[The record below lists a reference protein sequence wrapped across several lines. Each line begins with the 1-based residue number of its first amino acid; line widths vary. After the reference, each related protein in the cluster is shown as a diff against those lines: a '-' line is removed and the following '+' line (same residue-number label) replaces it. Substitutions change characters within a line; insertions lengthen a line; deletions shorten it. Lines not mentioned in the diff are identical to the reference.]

1 MYLKS
6 IVVNGFKSF
15 AEKVNIDLSNKV
27 NVVVGPNG
35 SGKSNVVDAISWVLG
50 TQSPGTLRTNK
61 MEDVIFAGTEKLA
74 EKGFAEVYL
83 NFVVDPEKFNGSEE
97 ISIGRKLFRDG
108 ASEYFMNGLNCRLLD
123 IQEFLSDLGI
133 GKQQHTII
141 SQGQIAEILNSK
153 PEDHRV
159 TIEEAAGILP
169 FKLKKDKA
177 LRRIES
183 GDKEIKRAK
192 DVLREINKQLKPLK
206 IQAEQAQAHET
217 LSKSLLENK
226 TNINILKYKI
236 FNEKEVGIS
245 NELQT
250 TIEHL
255 EEVNKSTDEAKSLKT
270 NLTSELGQG
279 VSVSSLFK
287 DYSNKLSTKSE
298 QVKSVAQIATER
310 LDNLERESIREEK
323 RLIELQNKVL
333 TNTLTINDLSN
344 KLISKKDN
352 LTNLNQNLEYLNA
365 QLNENNKNQS
375 ASLEVNEAILE
386 KDLDY
391 LKGIISKL
399 EVNITDS
406 EHEYQKWD
414 KDKIV
419 SSELLD
425 SHSSLISK
433 KIILKSSFSKVR
445 KNINSIFDREL
456 EVTRNNLDKIKL
468 EYKNNV
474 DILNS
479 KVEQQESISNNS
491 SYKDELKIQEVS
503 LRQKLKQLEDEITS
517 ISNQLVS
524 AAEQIKF
531 LTNENSDLQLTI
543 DEIHYA
549 PDHNYKTD
557 LENII
562 DKSTTLISILN
573 KSSESML
580 LQANVYEQKH
590 GNKNIKITELDN
602 QIENLNKN
610 YLSLNEQKGNLSIKK
625 AEYSSEKAHYYSTL
639 INMYGVETEVI
650 DSFITSQHSQNEI
663 ENEIRTIEQKLENI
677 GVVNYLAKTD
687 YEQLDTRQQEISNS
701 IEDLTSSKK
710 ELLVHIKEIEDEI
723 EFRID
728 SSFNSISLH
737 FTEIFEQL
745 FPGGKGSLELT
756 NKENLLETGIEINVQ
771 PKGKKVKKLSLLSGG
786 ERSLAAIAF
795 LFAIFKS
802 FPSPFYILDEVEAA
816 LDDANLHRMIN
827 LLNYVKDDA
836 QFIIVTHQQQTMHAG
851 DILYGVTMEPGSGSR
866 IFIKTKSEFESLIA
880 NEVNKD
886 EWKWYKTSKTCR
898 RNC

>member
-50 TQSPGTLRTNK
+50 TQSPGALRTNK
-61 MEDVIFAGTEKLA
+61 MEDVIFAGTEKLS

-97 ISIGRKLFRDG
+97 ISIGRKLYRDG

-183 GDKEIKRAK
+183 GEKEIKRAK

-206 IQAEQAQAHET
+206 IQAEQAQEHES
-217 LSKSLLENK
+217 LNASLLE
-226 TNINILKYKI
+226 
-236 FNEKEVGIS
+236 S
-245 NELQT
+245 
-250 TIEHL
+250 
-255 EEVNKSTDEAKSLKT
+255 KT
-270 NLTSELGQG
+270 NLNLLKYENFNTKENESINKLTTISEKLDDISKSSNEAKALKSNLTKELGQG

-287 DYSNKLSTKSE
+287 DHSNKLTTKSE
-298 QVKSVAQIATER
+298 QIKSVAQIATER
-310 LDNLERESIREEK
+310 LDNLNRETIREEK
-323 RLIELQNKVL
+323 RLSDLQNKVL

-344 KLISKKDN
+344 KLILKKN
-352 LTNLNQNLEYLNA
+352 SLTDLNKSLENLNKQI
-365 QLNENNKNQS
+365 NENNKNQS

-391 LKGIISKL
+391 LKGIVNKL
-399 EVNITDS
+399 ETNLITSEGDLNKWENDKNSTQESMDS
-406 EHEYQKWD
+406 FSK
-414 KDKIV
+414 
-419 SSELLD
+419 
-425 SHSSLISK
+425 LISK
-433 KIILKSSFSKVR
+433 KILLKNSFSKVR
-445 KNINSIFDREL
+445 KNINLIVNREVD
-456 EVTRNNLDKIKL
+456 VTKENLDILKA
-468 EYKNNV
+468 EYKSNV

-479 KVEQQESISNNS
+479 KIEQQNIISNNS
-491 SYKDELKIQEVS
+491 SYKEELKNQEIILRKNLNS
-503 LRQKLKQLEDEITS
+503 LEEEITS
-517 ISNQLVS
+517 RSNQLVS

-531 LTNENSDLQLTI
+531 LTNENSELQITI

-549 PDHNYKTD
+549 PNNDYKSE
-557 LENII
+557 LESII
-562 DKSTTLISILN
+562 SKSTALIKVLN
-573 KSSESML
+573 KSAHSML
-580 LQANVYEQKH
+580 LQADVYEQKH
-590 GNKNIKITELDN
+590 GNKNSRIIELDN
-602 QIENLNKN
+602 EIEEYNKS
-610 YLSLNEQKGNLSIKK
+610 YILLNEEKGNISIKN
-625 AEYSSEKAHYYSTL
+625 AEYSSEKAHYYSSL
-639 INMYGVETEVI
+639 KNIYGVENNDI
-650 DSFITSQHSQNEI
+650 DSFNSDLYSQDEL
-663 ENEIRTIEQKLENI
+663 ENEIKIIENKLENI

-687 YEQLDTRQQEISNS
+687 FEQLNARHQDISVS
-701 IEDLTSSKK
+701 IDDLTTSKK
-710 ELLVHIKEIEDEI
+710 ELLTHIKEIEDEI

-728 SSFNSISLH
+728 SSFNSISVH
-737 FTEIFEQL
+737 FGEIFEQL

-827 LLNYVKDDA
+827 LLNYVRDDA

-851 DILYGVTMEPGSGSR
+851 DVLYGVTMEPGSGSR
-866 IFIKTKSEFESLIA
+866 IFIKTKSEFENLIS
-880 NEVNKD
+880 NEGKKN
-886 EWKWYKTSKTCR
+886 E
-898 RNC
+898 

>member
-524 AAEQIKF
+524 EAEQIKF

-723 EFRID
+723 KFRID
-728 SSFNSISLH
+728 SSFNSISIH

-886 EWKWYKTSKTCR
+886 E
-898 RNC
+898 

>member
-15 AEKVNIDLSNKV
+15 AERVNIDLSNKV

-50 TQSPGTLRTNK
+50 TQSPGALRTNK
-61 MEDVIFAGTEKLA
+61 MEDVIFAGTEKLS

-83 NFVVDPEKFNGSEE
+83 NFVVDADKFNGSEE
-97 ISIGRKLFRDG
+97 ISIGRKLYRDG

-153 PEDHRV
+153 PEDHRI

-206 IQAEQAQAHET
+206 IQAEQAQAHES
-217 LSKSLLENK
+217 LNVSLLQHK
-226 TNINILKYKI
+226 TNLNMLKYTI
-236 FNEKEVGIS
+236 FDNKEKDIS
-245 NELQT
+245 IQLDEIT
-250 TIEHL
+250 
-255 EEVNKSTDEAKSLKT
+255 NKLKNVVSATEAAKKLKS

-279 VSVSSLFK
+279 VSISSLFK

-310 LDNLERESIREEK
+310 LDNLERESIREEQ
-323 RLIELQNKVL
+323 RLSDLQNKVL
-333 TNTLTINDLSN
+333 ANTLTINDLSN
-344 KLISKKDN
+344 KLITRKDT
-352 LTNLNQNLEYLNA
+352 LTDLNQNLESLNK
-365 QLNENNKNQS
+365 QINENNKNQS

-391 LKGIISKL
+391 LKDIVSKL
-399 EVNITDS
+399 EVNLSAS
-406 EHEYQKWD
+406 EETFNKWQQD
-414 KDKIV
+414 KESTK
-419 SSELLD
+419 SLLEK
-425 SHSSLISK
+425 HNSLISNK
-433 KIILKSSFSKVR
+433 FTLKSSFSKVR
-445 KNINSIFDREL
+445 KNINSIIDRE
-456 EVTRNNLDKIKL
+456 VDTTKINLDVLKL
-468 EYKNNV
+468 EYNKKL

-479 KVEQQESISNNS
+479 KIDQQNIISNNT
-491 SYKDELKIQEVS
+491 SYKEELKNQEVS
-503 LRQKLKQLEDEITS
+503 LRAKLKSLEDDITS
-517 ISNQLVS
+517 RSNQLVS

-549 PDHNYKTD
+549 PDTDYKNE

-562 DKSTTLISILN
+562 AESTKLIQILN
-573 KSSESML
+573 TSSESML
-580 LQANVYEQKH
+580 SQADLYEQKH
-590 GNKNIKITELDN
+590 GNKNSKISELDDE
-602 QIENLNKN
+602 IESLNKT
-610 YLSLNEQKGNLSIKK
+610 YISLNDEKSNLSIQK
-625 AEYSSEKAHYYSTL
+625 AEYSSEKAHHYSTL
-639 INMYGVETEVI
+639 VNMYGIEMRQIQGFDPEL
-650 DSFITSQHSQNEI
+650 HNQNEMENDIRSI
-663 ENEIRTIEQKLENI
+663 EEQIEKI

-687 YEQLDTRQQEISNS
+687 YEQLDARHQEISAS

-710 ELLVHIKEIEDEI
+710 ELLLHIKEIEDEI

-728 SSFNSISLH
+728 SSFNSISVH
-737 FTEIFEQL
+737 FAEIFEQL

-866 IFIKTKSEFESLIA
+866 IFIKTKSEFENLIA
-880 NEVNKD
+880 NESNID
-886 EWKWYKTSKTCR
+886 E
-898 RNC
+898 

>member
-15 AEKVNIDLSNKV
+15 AERVNIDLSNKV

-50 TQSPGTLRTNK
+50 TQSPGALRTNK
-61 MEDVIFAGTEKLA
+61 MEDVIFAGTEKLS

-83 NFVVDPEKFNGSEE
+83 NFVVDADKFNGSEE
-97 ISIGRKLFRDG
+97 ISIGRKLYRDG

-153 PEDHRV
+153 PEDHRI

-206 IQAEQAQAHET
+206 IQAEQAQAHES
-217 LSKSLLENK
+217 LNVSLLEHK
-226 TNINILKYKI
+226 TNLNMLKYTI
-236 FNEKEVGIS
+236 FDNKEKDIS
-245 NELQT
+245 IQLDEIT
-250 TIEHL
+250 
-255 EEVNKSTDEAKSLKT
+255 NKLKNVVSATEDAKKLKS

-279 VSVSSLFK
+279 VSISSLFK

-310 LDNLERESIREEK
+310 LDNLERESIREEQ
-323 RLIELQNKVL
+323 RLSDLQNKVL
-333 TNTLTINDLSN
+333 ANTLTINDLSN
-344 KLISKKDN
+344 KLITRKDT
-352 LTNLNQNLEYLNA
+352 LTDLNQNLESLNK
-365 QLNENNKNQS
+365 QINENNKNQS

-391 LKGIISKL
+391 LKDIVSKL
-399 EVNITDS
+399 EDNLSAS
-406 EHEYQKWD
+406 EETFNKWQQD
-414 KDKIV
+414 KESTK
-419 SSELLD
+419 SLLEK
-425 SHSSLISK
+425 HNSLISNK
-433 KIILKSSFSKVR
+433 FTLKSSFSKVR
-445 KNINSIFDREL
+445 KNINSIIDRE
-456 EVTRNNLDKIKL
+456 VDTTKINLDVLKL
-468 EYKNNV
+468 EYNKKL

-479 KVEQQESISNNS
+479 KIDQQNIISNNT
-491 SYKDELKIQEVS
+491 SYKEELKNQEVS
-503 LRQKLKQLEDEITS
+503 LRAKLKSLEDDITS
-517 ISNQLVS
+517 RSNQLVS

-549 PDHNYKTD
+549 PDTDYKNE

-562 DKSTTLISILN
+562 AESTKLIQILN
-573 KSSESML
+573 TSSESML
-580 LQANVYEQKH
+580 SQADLYEQKH
-590 GNKNIKITELDN
+590 GNKNSKISELDDE
-602 QIENLNKN
+602 IESLNKT
-610 YLSLNEQKGNLSIKK
+610 YISLNDEKSNLSIQK
-625 AEYSSEKAHYYSTL
+625 AEYSSEKAHHYSTL
-639 INMYGVETEVI
+639 VNMYGIEMRQIQGFNPEP
-650 DSFITSQHSQNEI
+650 HNQNEMENDIRSI
-663 ENEIRTIEQKLENI
+663 EEQIEKI

-687 YEQLDTRQQEISNS
+687 YEQLDARHQEISAS

-710 ELLVHIKEIEDEI
+710 ELLLHIKEIEDEI

-728 SSFNSISLH
+728 SSFNSISVH
-737 FTEIFEQL
+737 FAEIFEQL

-866 IFIKTKSEFESLIA
+866 IFIKTKSEFENLIA
-880 NEVNKD
+880 NESNID
-886 EWKWYKTSKTCR
+886 E
-898 RNC
+898 

>member
-15 AEKVNIDLSNKV
+15 AEKVNIELSNKV

-236 FNEKEVGIS
+236 FKEKETGIS
-245 NELQT
+245 SELQT
-250 TIEHL
+250 TIKDL

-310 LDNLERESIREEK
+310 LDNLERESIRQEK
-323 RLIELQNKVL
+323 RLSDLQNKVL

-352 LTNLNQNLEYLNA
+352 LTNLNQNLEYLNV

-391 LKGIISKL
+391 LKRIISKL
-399 EVNITDS
+399 EVNITDR
-406 EHEYQKWD
+406 ENEYQKWD

-445 KNINSIFDREL
+445 KNISSIFDREL

-491 SYKDELKIQEVS
+491 SYKDELKNQEVS
-503 LRQKLKQLEDEITS
+503 LRQNLKQLEDEITS

-549 PDHNYKTD
+549 PDHNYKTE

-602 QIENLNKN
+602 QIENLNKK

-650 DSFITSQHSQNEI
+650 DSFIPSQHSQNEI

-687 YEQLDTRQQEISNS
+687 YEQLDTRHQEISNS

-886 EWKWYKTSKTCR
+886 E
-898 RNC
+898 

>member
-50 TQSPGTLRTNK
+50 TQSPGALRTNK
-61 MEDVIFAGTEKLA
+61 MEDVIFAGTEKLS

-97 ISIGRKLFRDG
+97 ISIGRKLYRDG

-159 TIEEAAGILP
+159 TIEEASGILP

-183 GDKEIKRAK
+183 GEKEIKRAK

-206 IQAEQAQAHET
+206 IQAEQAQEHES
-217 LSKSLLENK
+217 LNASLLE
-226 TNINILKYKI
+226 
-236 FNEKEVGIS
+236 S
-245 NELQT
+245 
-250 TIEHL
+250 
-255 EEVNKSTDEAKSLKT
+255 KT
-270 NLTSELGQG
+270 NLNLLKYENFNTKENESINKLTTISEKLDDISKSSNEAKALKSNLTKELGQG

-287 DYSNKLSTKSE
+287 DYSNKLTTKSE
-298 QVKSVAQIATER
+298 QIKSVAQIATER
-310 LDNLERESIREEK
+310 LDNLNRETIREEK
-323 RLIELQNKVL
+323 RLSDLQNKVL

-344 KLISKKDN
+344 KLILKKN
-352 LTNLNQNLEYLNA
+352 TLTDLNKSLENLNKQI
-365 QLNENNKNQS
+365 NENNKNQS

-391 LKGIISKL
+391 LKGIVNKLQTNLITSEGDLNKWENDRNSTQESMDSFSK
-399 EVNITDS
+399 
-406 EHEYQKWD
+406 
-414 KDKIV
+414 
-419 SSELLD
+419 
-425 SHSSLISK
+425 LISK
-433 KIILKSSFSKVR
+433 KILLKNSFSKVR
-445 KNINSIFDREL
+445 KNINLIVNREVD
-456 EVTRNNLDKIKL
+456 VTKENLDILKA
-468 EYKNNV
+468 EYKSNV

-479 KVEQQESISNNS
+479 KIEQQNIISNNS
-491 SYKDELKIQEVS
+491 AYKEELKNQEIILRKNLNS
-503 LRQKLKQLEDEITS
+503 LEEEITS
-517 ISNQLVS
+517 RSNQLVS

-531 LTNENSDLQLTI
+531 LTNENSELQIRI

-549 PDHNYKTD
+549 PNNDYKSE
-557 LENII
+557 LEAII
-562 DKSTTLISILN
+562 SKSTALIKVLN
-573 KSSESML
+573 KSAHSML
-580 LQANVYEQKH
+580 LQADVYEQKH
-590 GNKNIKITELDN
+590 GNKNSRIIELDN
-602 QIENLNKN
+602 EIEKYNKS
-610 YLSLNEQKGNLSIKK
+610 YLLLNEEKGNISIKN
-625 AEYSSEKAHYYSTL
+625 AEYSSEKAHYYSSL
-639 INMYGVETEVI
+639 KNIYGVESNDI
-650 DSFITSQHSQNEI
+650 DSFNSDLYSQDKL
-663 ENEIRTIEQKLENI
+663 ENEIKIIENKLENI

-687 YEQLDTRQQEISNS
+687 FEQLNTRHQDISVS
-701 IEDLTSSKK
+701 IEDLTTSKK
-710 ELLVHIKEIEDEI
+710 ELLTHIKEIEDEI

-728 SSFNSISLH
+728 SSFNSISVH
-737 FTEIFEQL
+737 FGEIFEQL

-756 NKENLLETGIEINVQ
+756 NKDNLLETGIEINVQ

-827 LLNYVKDDA
+827 LLNYVRDDA

-851 DILYGVTMEPGSGSR
+851 DVLYGVTMEPGSGSR
-866 IFIKTKSEFESLIA
+866 IFIKTKSEFENLIS
-880 NEVNKD
+880 NEGQKN
-886 EWKWYKTSKTCR
+886 E
-898 RNC
+898 

>member
-15 AEKVNIDLSNKV
+15 AERVNIDLSNKV

-50 TQSPGTLRTNK
+50 TQSPGALRTNK
-61 MEDVIFAGTEKLA
+61 MEDVIFAGTEKLS

-83 NFVVDPEKFNGSEE
+83 NFVVDADKFNGSEE
-97 ISIGRKLFRDG
+97 ISIGRKLYRDG

-153 PEDHRV
+153 PEDHRI

-206 IQAEQAQAHET
+206 IQAEQAQAHES
-217 LSKSLLENK
+217 LNVSLLEHK
-226 TNINILKYKI
+226 TNLNMLKYTI
-236 FNEKEVGIS
+236 FDNKEKDIS
-245 NELQT
+245 IQLDEIT
-250 TIEHL
+250 
-255 EEVNKSTDEAKSLKT
+255 NKLKNVVSATEAAKKLKS

-279 VSVSSLFK
+279 VSISSLFK

-310 LDNLERESIREEK
+310 LDNLERESIREEQ
-323 RLIELQNKVL
+323 RLSDLQNKVL
-333 TNTLTINDLSN
+333 ANTLTINDLSN
-344 KLISKKDN
+344 KLITRKDT
-352 LTNLNQNLEYLNA
+352 LTDLNQNLESLNK
-365 QLNENNKNQS
+365 QINENNKNQS
-375 ASLEVNEAILE
+375 ESLEVNEAILE

-391 LKGIISKL
+391 LKDIVSKL
-399 EVNITDS
+399 EVNLSAS
-406 EHEYQKWD
+406 EETFNKWQQD
-414 KDKIV
+414 KESTK
-419 SSELLD
+419 SLLEK
-425 SHSSLISK
+425 HNSLISNK
-433 KIILKSSFSKVR
+433 FTLKSSFSKVR
-445 KNINSIFDREL
+445 KNINSIIDRE
-456 EVTRNNLDKIKL
+456 VDTTKINLDVLKL
-468 EYKNNV
+468 EYNKKL

-479 KVEQQESISNNS
+479 KIDQQNIISNNT
-491 SYKDELKIQEVS
+491 SYKEELKNQEVS
-503 LRQKLKQLEDEITS
+503 LRAKLKSLEDDITS
-517 ISNQLVS
+517 RSNQLVS

-549 PDHNYKTD
+549 PDTDYKNE

-562 DKSTTLISILN
+562 AESTKLIQILN
-573 KSSESML
+573 TSSESML
-580 LQANVYEQKH
+580 SQADLYEQKH
-590 GNKNIKITELDN
+590 GNKNSKISELDDE
-602 QIENLNKN
+602 IESLNKT
-610 YLSLNEQKGNLSIKK
+610 YISLNDEKSNLSIQK
-625 AEYSSEKAHYYSTL
+625 AEYSSEKAHHYSTL
-639 INMYGVETEVI
+639 VNMYGIEMRQIQGFDPEL
-650 DSFITSQHSQNEI
+650 HNQNEMENDIRSI
-663 ENEIRTIEQKLENI
+663 EEQIEKI

-687 YEQLDTRQQEISNS
+687 YEQLDARHQEISAS

-710 ELLVHIKEIEDEI
+710 ELLLHIKEIEDEI

-728 SSFNSISLH
+728 SSFNSISVH
-737 FTEIFEQL
+737 FAEIFEQL

-866 IFIKTKSEFESLIA
+866 IFIKTKSEFENLIA
-880 NEVNKD
+880 NESNID
-886 EWKWYKTSKTCR
+886 E
-898 RNC
+898 

>member
-217 LSKSLLENK
+217 LSGSLLENK

-236 FNEKEVGIS
+236 FNEKETGIS
-245 NELQT
+245 NELKT
-250 TIEHL
+250 TIEQL

-352 LTNLNQNLEYLNA
+352 LTNLNQNLEYLNV

-399 EVNITDS
+399 ELNITDS
-406 EHEYQKWD
+406 ENEFQKWD
-414 KDKIV
+414 KDKIL

-433 KIILKSSFSKVR
+433 KIILKGSFSKVR
-445 KNINSIFDREL
+445 KNITSIFDREL
-456 EVTRNNLDKIKL
+456 EVTKKNLEKIKL

-479 KVEQQESISNNS
+479 KVEQQNSISNNS

-549 PDHNYKTD
+549 PDHNYKTE

-573 KSSESML
+573 KSAESML
-580 LQANVYEQKH
+580 QQANVYEQKH

-650 DSFITSQHSQNEI
+650 DSFMPSQHSQNEI
-663 ENEIRTIEQKLENI
+663 ENEIKTIEQKLENI

-687 YEQLDTRQQEISNS
+687 YEQLDTRHQEITNS

-728 SSFNSISLH
+728 SSFNSISIH

-886 EWKWYKTSKTCR
+886 E
-898 RNC
+898 

>member
-153 PEDHRV
+153 PEDHRI

-217 LSKSLLENK
+217 LSRSLLENK

-236 FNEKEVGIS
+236 FNEKETGIS
-245 NELQT
+245 NELKT
-250 TIEHL
+250 TIEQL

-352 LTNLNQNLEYLNA
+352 LTNLNQNLEYLNV

-406 EHEYQKWD
+406 ENEFQKWD
-414 KDKIV
+414 KDKIL

-433 KIILKSSFSKVR
+433 KIILKGSFSKVR
-445 KNINSIFDREL
+445 KNITSIFDREL
-456 EVTRNNLDKIKL
+456 EVTMKNLEKIKL

-479 KVEQQESISNNS
+479 KVEQQNSISNNS

-524 AAEQIKF
+524 SAEQIKF

-549 PDHNYKTD
+549 PDHNYKTE

-573 KSSESML
+573 KSAESML

-590 GNKNIKITELDN
+590 GNKNIKITELDS

-625 AEYSSEKAHYYSTL
+625 AEYTSEKAHYYSTL

-650 DSFITSQHSQNEI
+650 DSFIPSQHSQNEI
-663 ENEIRTIEQKLENI
+663 ENEIKTIEQKLENI

-687 YEQLDTRQQEISNS
+687 YEQLDTRHQEITNS

-728 SSFNSISLH
+728 SSFNSISIH

-886 EWKWYKTSKTCR
+886 E
-898 RNC
+898 

>member
-590 GNKNIKITELDN
+590 GNKNIKITELDS

-886 EWKWYKTSKTCR
+886 E
-898 RNC
+898 

>member
-15 AEKVNIDLSNKV
+15 AEKVNIDLSNKI

-217 LSKSLLENK
+217 LSGSLLENK

-236 FNEKEVGIS
+236 FNEKETGIS
-245 NELQT
+245 NELKT
-250 TIEHL
+250 TIEQL

-352 LTNLNQNLEYLNA
+352 LTNLNQNLEYLNV

-399 EVNITDS
+399 ELNITDS
-406 EHEYQKWD
+406 ENEFQKWD
-414 KDKIV
+414 KDKIL

-433 KIILKSSFSKVR
+433 KIILKGSFSKVR
-445 KNINSIFDREL
+445 KNITSIFDREL
-456 EVTRNNLDKIKL
+456 EVTKKNLEKIKL

-479 KVEQQESISNNS
+479 KVEQQNSISNNS

-549 PDHNYKTD
+549 PDHNYKTE

-573 KSSESML
+573 KSAESML
-580 LQANVYEQKH
+580 QQANVYEQKH
-590 GNKNIKITELDN
+590 GNKNIKITELDS
-602 QIENLNKN
+602 QIEDLNKN

-650 DSFITSQHSQNEI
+650 DSFIPSQHSQNEI

-687 YEQLDTRQQEISNS
+687 YEQLDTRHQEITNS

-728 SSFNSISLH
+728 SSFNSISIH

-886 EWKWYKTSKTCR
+886 E
-898 RNC
+898 

>member
-50 TQSPGTLRTNK
+50 TQSPGALRTNK
-61 MEDVIFAGTEKLA
+61 MEDVIFAGTEKLS

-83 NFVVDPEKFNGSEE
+83 NFVVNPEKFNGSEE
-97 ISIGRKLFRDG
+97 ISIGRKLYRDG

-183 GDKEIKRAK
+183 GEKEIKRAK

-206 IQAEQAQAHET
+206 IQAEQAQAHES
-217 LSKSLLENK
+217 LNASLLE
-226 TNINILKYKI
+226 
-236 FNEKEVGIS
+236 S
-245 NELQT
+245 
-250 TIEHL
+250 
-255 EEVNKSTDEAKSLKT
+255 KT
-270 NLTSELGQG
+270 NLNLLKYTNFNAKENDSIYELTIISEKLDNISKSNNEAKTLKSNLTKELGQG

-287 DYSNKLSTKSE
+287 DHSNKLSTKSE
-298 QVKSVAQIATER
+298 QIKSVAQIATER
-310 LDNLERESIREEK
+310 LDNLNRETIREEK
-323 RLIELQNKVL
+323 RLTDLQNKVL

-344 KLISKKDN
+344 KLILKKN
-352 LTNLNQNLEYLNA
+352 TLTNLNKSLEHLNK
-365 QLNENNKNQS
+365 QINENNKNQS

-391 LKGIISKL
+391 LKGIINKL
-399 EVNITDS
+399 ETSLLTSEGDLNKWENDRNSTQEAVDS
-406 EHEYQKWD
+406 FSK
-414 KDKIV
+414 
-419 SSELLD
+419 
-425 SHSSLISK
+425 LISK
-433 KIILKSSFSKVR
+433 KILLKNSFSKVR
-445 KNINSIFDREL
+445 KNINLIVNREL
-456 EVTRNNLDKIKL
+456 DVTKENLDILKS
-468 EYKNNV
+468 EYKSNV

-479 KVEQQESISNNS
+479 KIEQQNIISNNS
-491 SYKDELKIQEVS
+491 SYKEELKNQEIILRKNLNS
-503 LRQKLKQLEDEITS
+503 LEEEITS
-517 ISNQLVS
+517 RSNQLVS

-531 LTNENSDLQLTI
+531 LTNENSELQITI

-549 PDHNYKTD
+549 PNNDYKSE
-557 LENII
+557 LETII
-562 DKSTTLISILN
+562 SKSTALIKVLN
-573 KSSESML
+573 QSAQSML
-580 LQANVYEQKH
+580 LQADVYEQKH
-590 GNKNIKITELDN
+590 GNKNSRIIQLDN
-602 QIENLNKN
+602 EIEQFNNS
-610 YLSLNEQKGNLSIKK
+610 YLLLNEQKGNISIKN
-625 AEYSSEKAHYYSTL
+625 AEYSSEKAHYYSSL
-639 INMYGVETEVI
+639 KNMYGVESNDI
-650 DSFITSQHSQNEI
+650 DSFNSDLYSQEEL
-663 ENEIRTIEQKLENI
+663 ENEIKIIEKKLEDI

-687 YEQLDTRQQEISNS
+687 FDQLNSRHQDISVS
-701 IEDLTSSKK
+701 IEDLTTSKK
-710 ELLVHIKEIEDEI
+710 ELLTHIKEIEDEI

-728 SSFNSISLH
+728 SSFNSISVH
-737 FTEIFEQL
+737 FGEIFEQL

-827 LLNYVKDDA
+827 LLNYVRDDA

-851 DILYGVTMEPGSGSR
+851 DVLYGVTMEPGSGSR
-866 IFIKTKSEFESLIA
+866 IFIKTKSEFENLIS
-880 NEVNKD
+880 NEGKNN
-886 EWKWYKTSKTCR
+886 E
-898 RNC
+898 

>member
-15 AEKVNIDLSNKV
+15 AERVNIDLSNKV

-50 TQSPGTLRTNK
+50 TQSPGALRTNK
-61 MEDVIFAGTEKLA
+61 MEDVIFAGTEKLS

-83 NFVVDPEKFNGSEE
+83 NFVVDADKFNGSEE
-97 ISIGRKLFRDG
+97 ISIGRKLYRDG

-153 PEDHRV
+153 PEDHRI

-206 IQAEQAQAHET
+206 IQAEQAQEHES
-217 LSKSLLENK
+217 LNVSLLEHK
-226 TNINILKYKI
+226 TNLNMLKYTI
-236 FNEKEVGIS
+236 FDNKEKDIS
-245 NELQT
+245 IQLDEIT
-250 TIEHL
+250 
-255 EEVNKSTDEAKSLKT
+255 NKLKNVVSATEAAKKLKS

-279 VSVSSLFK
+279 VSISSLFK

-310 LDNLERESIREEK
+310 LDNLERESIREEQ
-323 RLIELQNKVL
+323 RLSDLQNKVL
-333 TNTLTINDLSN
+333 ANTLTINDLSN
-344 KLISKKDN
+344 KLITRKDT
-352 LTNLNQNLEYLNA
+352 LTDLNQNLESLNK
-365 QLNENNKNQS
+365 QINENNKNQS

-391 LKGIISKL
+391 LKDIVSKL
-399 EVNITDS
+399 EVNLSAS
-406 EHEYQKWD
+406 EETFNKWQQD
-414 KDKIV
+414 KESTK
-419 SSELLD
+419 SLLEK
-425 SHSSLISK
+425 HNSLISNK
-433 KIILKSSFSKVR
+433 FTLKSSFSKVR
-445 KNINSIFDREL
+445 KNINSIIDRE
-456 EVTRNNLDKIKL
+456 VDTTKINLDVLKL
-468 EYKNNV
+468 EYNKKL

-479 KVEQQESISNNS
+479 KIDQQNIISNNT
-491 SYKDELKIQEVS
+491 SYKEELKNQEVS
-503 LRQKLKQLEDEITS
+503 LRAKLKSLEDDITS
-517 ISNQLVS
+517 RSNQLVS

-549 PDHNYKTD
+549 PDTDYKNE

-562 DKSTTLISILN
+562 AESTKLIQILN
-573 KSSESML
+573 TSSESML
-580 LQANVYEQKH
+580 SQADLYEQKH
-590 GNKNIKITELDN
+590 GNKNSKISELDDE
-602 QIENLNKN
+602 IESLNKT
-610 YLSLNEQKGNLSIKK
+610 YISLNDEKSNLSIQK
-625 AEYSSEKAHYYSTL
+625 AEYSSEKAHHYSTL
-639 INMYGVETEVI
+639 VNMYGIEMRQIQGFDPEL
-650 DSFITSQHSQNEI
+650 HNQNEMENDIRSI
-663 ENEIRTIEQKLENI
+663 EEQIEKI

-687 YEQLDTRQQEISNS
+687 YEQLDARHQEISAS

-710 ELLVHIKEIEDEI
+710 ELLLHIKEIEDEI

-728 SSFNSISLH
+728 SSFNSISVH
-737 FTEIFEQL
+737 FAEIFEQL

-756 NKENLLETGIEINVQ
+756 DKENILETGIEINVQ

-866 IFIKTKSEFESLIA
+866 IFIKTKSEFENLIA
-880 NEVNKD
+880 NESNID
-886 EWKWYKTSKTCR
+886 E
-898 RNC
+898 

>member
-15 AEKVNIDLSNKV
+15 AERVNIDLSNKV

-50 TQSPGTLRTNK
+50 TQSPGALRTNK
-61 MEDVIFAGTEKLA
+61 MEDVIFAGTEKLS

-83 NFVVDPEKFNGSEE
+83 NFVVDADKFNGSEE
-97 ISIGRKLFRDG
+97 ISIGRKLYRDG

-153 PEDHRV
+153 PEDHRI

-206 IQAEQAQAHET
+206 IQAEQAQAHES
-217 LSKSLLENK
+217 LNVSLLEHK
-226 TNINILKYKI
+226 TNLNILKYTI
-236 FNEKEVGIS
+236 FDNKEKDIS
-245 NELQT
+245 IQLDEIT
-250 TIEHL
+250 
-255 EEVNKSTDEAKSLKT
+255 NKLKNVVSATEDAKKLKS

-279 VSVSSLFK
+279 VSISSLFK

-310 LDNLERESIREEK
+310 LDNLERESIREEQ
-323 RLIELQNKVL
+323 RLSDLQNKVL
-333 TNTLTINDLSN
+333 ANTLTINDLSN
-344 KLISKKDN
+344 KLITRKDT
-352 LTNLNQNLEYLNA
+352 LTDLNQNLESLNK
-365 QLNENNKNQS
+365 QINENNKNQS

-391 LKGIISKL
+391 LKDIVSKL
-399 EVNITDS
+399 EVNLSAS
-406 EHEYQKWD
+406 EDTFNKWQQD
-414 KDKIV
+414 KESTK
-419 SSELLD
+419 SLLEK
-425 SHSSLISK
+425 HNSLISNK
-433 KIILKSSFSKVR
+433 FTLKSSFSKVR
-445 KNINSIFDREL
+445 KNINSIIDRE
-456 EVTRNNLDKIKL
+456 VDTTKDNLDVLKL
-468 EYKNNV
+468 EYNKKL

-479 KVEQQESISNNS
+479 KIDQQNIISNNT
-491 SYKDELKIQEVS
+491 SYKEELKNQEVS
-503 LRQKLKQLEDEITS
+503 LRAKLKSLEDEITS
-517 ISNQLVS
+517 RSNQLVS

-549 PDHNYKTD
+549 PDTDYKNE

-562 DKSTTLISILN
+562 AESTKLIQILN
-573 KSSESML
+573 TSSESML
-580 LQANVYEQKH
+580 SQADLYEQKH
-590 GNKNIKITELDN
+590 GNKNSKISELDHE
-602 QIENLNKN
+602 IESLNKT
-610 YLSLNEQKGNLSIKK
+610 YISLNDEKSNLSIQK
-625 AEYSSEKAHYYSTL
+625 AEYSSEKAHHYSTL
-639 INMYGVETEVI
+639 VNMYGIEMRQIQGFDPEL
-650 DSFITSQHSQNEI
+650 HNQNEMENDIRSI
-663 ENEIRTIEQKLENI
+663 EEQIEKI

-687 YEQLDTRQQEISNS
+687 YEQLDARHQEISAS

-710 ELLVHIKEIEDEI
+710 ELLLHIKEIEDEI

-728 SSFNSISLH
+728 SSFNSISVH
-737 FTEIFEQL
+737 FAEIFEQL

-866 IFIKTKSEFESLIA
+866 IFIKTKSEFENLIA
-880 NEVNKD
+880 NESNID
-886 EWKWYKTSKTCR
+886 E
-898 RNC
+898 

>member
-15 AEKVNIDLSNKV
+15 AEKVNIELSNKV

-236 FNEKEVGIS
+236 FKEKETGIS
-245 NELQT
+245 SELQT
-250 TIEHL
+250 TIKDL

-310 LDNLERESIREEK
+310 LDNLERESIRQEK
-323 RLIELQNKVL
+323 RLSELQNKVL

-352 LTNLNQNLEYLNA
+352 LTNLNQNLEYLNV

-391 LKGIISKL
+391 LKRIISKL
-399 EVNITDS
+399 EVNITDR
-406 EHEYQKWD
+406 ENEYQKWD

-445 KNINSIFDREL
+445 KNISSIFDREL

-491 SYKDELKIQEVS
+491 SYKDELKNQEVS
-503 LRQKLKQLEDEITS
+503 LRQNLKQLEDEITS

-549 PDHNYKTD
+549 PDHNYKTE

-602 QIENLNKN
+602 QIENLNKK

-650 DSFITSQHSQNEI
+650 DSFISSQYSQNEI

-687 YEQLDTRQQEISNS
+687 YEQLDTRHQEISNS

-886 EWKWYKTSKTCR
+886 E
-898 RNC
+898 

>member
-1 MYLKS
+1 
-6 IVVNGFKSF
+6 VNGFKSF

-323 RLIELQNKVL
+323 RLTELQNKVL

-406 EHEYQKWD
+406 EYEYQKWD

-503 LRQKLKQLEDEITS
+503 LRQKLKHLEDEITS

-580 LQANVYEQKH
+580 LQATVYEQKH

-886 EWKWYKTSKTCR
+886 E
-898 RNC
+898 

>member
-153 PEDHRV
+153 PEDHRI

-217 LSKSLLENK
+217 LSRSLLENK

-236 FNEKEVGIS
+236 FNEKETGIS
-245 NELQT
+245 NELKT
-250 TIEHL
+250 TIEQL

-333 TNTLTINDLSN
+333 TNTLTVNDLSN

-352 LTNLNQNLEYLNA
+352 LTNLNQNLEYLNV

-406 EHEYQKWD
+406 ENEFQKWD
-414 KDKIV
+414 KDKILN
-419 SSELLD
+419 SELLD

-433 KIILKSSFSKVR
+433 KIILKGSFSKVR
-445 KNINSIFDREL
+445 KNITSIFDREI
-456 EVTRNNLDKIKL
+456 EVTKKNLEKIKL

-479 KVEQQESISNNS
+479 KVEQQNSISNNS

-549 PDHNYKTD
+549 PDHNYKTE

-573 KSSESML
+573 KSAESML
-580 LQANVYEQKH
+580 QQANVYEQKH
-590 GNKNIKITELDN
+590 GNKNIKITELDS

-650 DSFITSQHSQNEI
+650 DSFMPSQHSQNEI
-663 ENEIRTIEQKLENI
+663 ENEIKTIEQKLENI

-687 YEQLDTRQQEISNS
+687 YEQLDTRHQEITNS

-728 SSFNSISLH
+728 SSFNSISIH

-886 EWKWYKTSKTCR
+886 E
-898 RNC
+898 

>member
-217 LSKSLLENK
+217 LSGSLFENK

-236 FNEKEVGIS
+236 FNEKETGIS
-245 NELQT
+245 NELKT
-250 TIEHL
+250 TIEQL

-352 LTNLNQNLEYLNA
+352 LTNLNQNLEYLNV

-399 EVNITDS
+399 ELNITDS
-406 EHEYQKWD
+406 ENEFQKWD
-414 KDKIV
+414 KDKILN
-419 SSELLD
+419 SELLD

-433 KIILKSSFSKVR
+433 KIILKGSFSKVR
-445 KNINSIFDREL
+445 KNITSIFDREL
-456 EVTRNNLDKIKL
+456 EVTKKNLEKIKL

-479 KVEQQESISNNS
+479 KVEQQNSISNNS

-549 PDHNYKTD
+549 PDHNYKTE

-573 KSSESML
+573 KSAESML

-590 GNKNIKITELDN
+590 GNKNIKITELDS

-650 DSFITSQHSQNEI
+650 DTFIPSQHSQNEI

-687 YEQLDTRQQEISNS
+687 YEQLDTRHQEITNS

-728 SSFNSISLH
+728 SSFNSISIH

-756 NKENLLETGIEINVQ
+756 NKDNLLETGIEINVQ

-886 EWKWYKTSKTCR
+886 E
-898 RNC
+898 

>member
-217 LSKSLLENK
+217 LSGSLLENK

-236 FNEKEVGIS
+236 FNEKETGIS
-245 NELQT
+245 NELKT
-250 TIEHL
+250 TIEQL

-352 LTNLNQNLEYLNA
+352 LTNLNQNLEYLNV

-406 EHEYQKWD
+406 ENEFQKWD
-414 KDKIV
+414 KDKILN
-419 SSELLD
+419 SELLD

-433 KIILKSSFSKVR
+433 KIILKGSFSKVR
-445 KNINSIFDREL
+445 KNITSIFDREL
-456 EVTRNNLDKIKL
+456 EVTKKNLEKIKL

-479 KVEQQESISNNS
+479 KVEQQNSISNNS

-549 PDHNYKTD
+549 PDHNYKTE

-573 KSSESML
+573 KSAESML
-580 LQANVYEQKH
+580 LQANIYEQKH
-590 GNKNIKITELDN
+590 GNKNIKITELDS
-602 QIENLNKN
+602 QIEDLNKN

-650 DSFITSQHSQNEI
+650 DSFIPSQHSQNEI

-687 YEQLDTRQQEISNS
+687 YEQLDTRHQEITNS

-728 SSFNSISLH
+728 SSFNSISIH

-886 EWKWYKTSKTCR
+886 E
-898 RNC
+898 

>member
-217 LSKSLLENK
+217 LSGSLLENK

-236 FNEKEVGIS
+236 FNEKETGIS
-245 NELQT
+245 NELKT
-250 TIEHL
+250 TIEQL

-352 LTNLNQNLEYLNA
+352 LTNLNQNLEYLNV

-399 EVNITDS
+399 ELNITDS
-406 EHEYQKWD
+406 ENEFQKWD
-414 KDKIV
+414 KDKIL

-433 KIILKSSFSKVR
+433 KIILKGSFSKVR
-445 KNINSIFDREL
+445 KNITSIFDREL
-456 EVTRNNLDKIKL
+456 EVTEKNLEKIKL

-479 KVEQQESISNNS
+479 KVEQQNSISNNS

-549 PDHNYKTD
+549 PDHNYKTE

-573 KSSESML
+573 KSAESML

-590 GNKNIKITELDN
+590 GNKNIKITELDS

-650 DSFITSQHSQNEI
+650 DTFIPSQHSQNEI

-687 YEQLDTRQQEISNS
+687 YEQLDTRHQEITNS

-728 SSFNSISLH
+728 SSFNSISIH

-886 EWKWYKTSKTCR
+886 E
-898 RNC
+898 

>member
-15 AEKVNIDLSNKV
+15 AERVNIDLSNKV

-50 TQSPGTLRTNK
+50 TQSPGALRTNK
-61 MEDVIFAGTEKLA
+61 MEDVIFAGTEKLS

-83 NFVVDPEKFNGSEE
+83 NFVVDADKFNGSEE
-97 ISIGRKLFRDG
+97 ISIGRKLYRDG

-153 PEDHRV
+153 PEDHRI

-206 IQAEQAQAHET
+206 IQAEQAQAHES
-217 LSKSLLENK
+217 LNVSLLEHK
-226 TNINILKYKI
+226 TNLNMLKYTI
-236 FNEKEVGIS
+236 FDNKEKDIS
-245 NELQT
+245 IQLDEIT
-250 TIEHL
+250 
-255 EEVNKSTDEAKSLKT
+255 NKLKNVVSATEDAKKLKS

-279 VSVSSLFK
+279 VSISSLFK

-310 LDNLERESIREEK
+310 LDNLERESIREEQ
-323 RLIELQNKVL
+323 RLSDLQNKVL
-333 TNTLTINDLSN
+333 ANTLTINDLSN
-344 KLISKKDN
+344 KLITRKDT
-352 LTNLNQNLEYLNA
+352 LTDLNQNLESLNK
-365 QLNENNKNQS
+365 QINENNKNQS

-391 LKGIISKL
+391 LKDIVSKL
-399 EVNITDS
+399 EVNLSAS
-406 EHEYQKWD
+406 EDTFNKWQQD
-414 KDKIV
+414 KESTK
-419 SSELLD
+419 SLLEK
-425 SHSSLISK
+425 HNSLISNK
-433 KIILKSSFSKVR
+433 FTLKSSFSKVR
-445 KNINSIFDREL
+445 KNINSIIDRE
-456 EVTRNNLDKIKL
+456 VDTTKINLDVLKL
-468 EYKNNV
+468 EYNKKL

-479 KVEQQESISNNS
+479 KIDQQNIISNNT
-491 SYKDELKIQEVS
+491 SYKEELKNQEVS
-503 LRQKLKQLEDEITS
+503 LRAKLKSLEDEITS
-517 ISNQLVS
+517 RSNQLVS

-549 PDHNYKTD
+549 PDTDYKNE

-562 DKSTTLISILN
+562 AESTKLIQILN
-573 KSSESML
+573 TSSESML
-580 LQANVYEQKH
+580 SQADLYEQKH
-590 GNKNIKITELDN
+590 GNKNSKISELDHE
-602 QIENLNKN
+602 IESLNKT
-610 YLSLNEQKGNLSIKK
+610 YISLNDEKSNLSIQK
-625 AEYSSEKAHYYSTL
+625 AEYASEKAHHYSTL
-639 INMYGVETEVI
+639 VNMYGIEMRQIQGFDPEL
-650 DSFITSQHSQNEI
+650 HNQNEMENDIRSI
-663 ENEIRTIEQKLENI
+663 EEQIEKI

-687 YEQLDTRQQEISNS
+687 YEQLDARHQEISAS

-710 ELLVHIKEIEDEI
+710 ELLLHIKEIEDEI

-728 SSFNSISLH
+728 SSFNSISVH
-737 FTEIFEQL
+737 FAEIFEQL

-866 IFIKTKSEFESLIA
+866 IFIKTKSEFENLIA
-880 NEVNKD
+880 NESNID
-886 EWKWYKTSKTCR
+886 E
-898 RNC
+898 

>member
-50 TQSPGTLRTNK
+50 TQSPGALRTNK
-61 MEDVIFAGTEKLA
+61 MEDVIFAGTEKLS

-83 NFVVDPEKFNGSEE
+83 NFVVNPEKFNGSEE
-97 ISIGRKLFRDG
+97 ISIGRKLYRDG

-183 GDKEIKRAK
+183 GEKEIKRAK

-206 IQAEQAQAHET
+206 IQAEQAQAHES
-217 LSKSLLENK
+217 LNASLLE
-226 TNINILKYKI
+226 
-236 FNEKEVGIS
+236 S
-245 NELQT
+245 
-250 TIEHL
+250 
-255 EEVNKSTDEAKSLKT
+255 KT
-270 NLTSELGQG
+270 NLNLLKYTNFNAKENDSINELTIISEKLDNISKSNNEAKTLKSNLTKELGQG

-287 DYSNKLSTKSE
+287 DHSNKLSTKSE
-298 QVKSVAQIATER
+298 QIKSVAQIATER
-310 LDNLERESIREEK
+310 LDNLNRETIREEK
-323 RLIELQNKVL
+323 RLTDLQNKVL

-344 KLISKKDN
+344 KLILKKN
-352 LTNLNQNLEYLNA
+352 TLTNLNKSLEHLNK
-365 QLNENNKNQS
+365 QINENNKNQS

-391 LKGIISKL
+391 LKGIINKL
-399 EVNITDS
+399 ETSLLTSEGDLNKWENDRNSTQEAVDS
-406 EHEYQKWD
+406 FSK
-414 KDKIV
+414 
-419 SSELLD
+419 
-425 SHSSLISK
+425 LISK
-433 KIILKSSFSKVR
+433 KILLKNSFSKVR
-445 KNINSIFDREL
+445 KNINLIVNREL
-456 EVTRNNLDKIKL
+456 DVTKENLDILKS
-468 EYKNNV
+468 EYKSNV

-479 KVEQQESISNNS
+479 KIEQQNIISNNS
-491 SYKDELKIQEVS
+491 SYKEELKNQEII
-503 LRQKLKQLEDEITS
+503 LRKNLNSLEDEITS
-517 ISNQLVS
+517 RSNQLVS

-531 LTNENSDLQLTI
+531 LTNENSELQITI

-549 PDHNYKTD
+549 PNNDYKSE
-557 LENII
+557 LETII
-562 DKSTTLISILN
+562 SKSTALIKVLN
-573 KSSESML
+573 QSAQSML
-580 LQANVYEQKH
+580 LQADVYEQKH
-590 GNKNIKITELDN
+590 GNKNSRIIQLDN
-602 QIENLNKN
+602 EIEQFNNS
-610 YLSLNEQKGNLSIKK
+610 YLLLNEQKGNISIKN
-625 AEYSSEKAHYYSTL
+625 AEYSSEKAHYYSSL
-639 INMYGVETEVI
+639 KNMYGVESNDI
-650 DSFITSQHSQNEI
+650 DSFNSDLYSQEEL
-663 ENEIRTIEQKLENI
+663 ENEIKIIEKKLEDI

-687 YEQLDTRQQEISNS
+687 FDQLNTRHQDISVS
-701 IEDLTSSKK
+701 IEDLTTSKK
-710 ELLVHIKEIEDEI
+710 ELLTHIKEIEDEI

-728 SSFNSISLH
+728 SSFNSISVH
-737 FTEIFEQL
+737 FGEIFEQL

-827 LLNYVKDDA
+827 LLNYVRDDA

-851 DILYGVTMEPGSGSR
+851 DVLYGVTMEPGSGSR
-866 IFIKTKSEFESLIA
+866 IFIKTKSEFENLIS
-880 NEVNKD
+880 NEGKNN
-886 EWKWYKTSKTCR
+886 E
-898 RNC
+898 

>member
-245 NELQT
+245 NELHT

-886 EWKWYKTSKTCR
+886 E
-898 RNC
+898 

>member
-15 AEKVNIDLSNKV
+15 AEKVNIELSNKV

-236 FNEKEVGIS
+236 FKEKETGIS
-245 NELQT
+245 SELQT
-250 TIEHL
+250 TIKDL

-310 LDNLERESIREEK
+310 LDNLERESIRQEK
-323 RLIELQNKVL
+323 RLSDLQNKVL

-352 LTNLNQNLEYLNA
+352 LTNLNQNLEYLNV

-391 LKGIISKL
+391 LKRIISKL
-399 EVNITDS
+399 EVNITDR
-406 EHEYQKWD
+406 ENEYQKWD

-445 KNINSIFDREL
+445 KNISSIFDREL

-491 SYKDELKIQEVS
+491 SYKDELKNQEVS
-503 LRQKLKQLEDEITS
+503 LRQNLKQLEDEITS

-549 PDHNYKTD
+549 PDHNYKTE

-573 KSSESML
+573 KSAESML

-602 QIENLNKN
+602 QIENLNKK

-650 DSFITSQHSQNEI
+650 DSFISSQYSQNEI

-687 YEQLDTRQQEISNS
+687 YEQLDTRHQEISNS

-886 EWKWYKTSKTCR
+886 E
-898 RNC
+898 

>member
-406 EHEYQKWD
+406 EYEYQKWD

-663 ENEIRTIEQKLENI
+663 ENGIRTIEQKLENI

-886 EWKWYKTSKTCR
+886 E
-898 RNC
+898 

>member
-15 AEKVNIDLSNKV
+15 AEKVSIDLSNKV

-50 TQSPGTLRTNK
+50 TQSPGALRTNK
-61 MEDVIFAGTEKLA
+61 MEDVIFAGTEKLT

-97 ISIGRKLFRDG
+97 ISIGRKLYRDG

-153 PEDHRV
+153 PEDHRI

-206 IQAEQAQAHET
+206 LQAEQAQTHEMLT
-217 LSKSLLENK
+217 ASLLENK
-226 TNINILKYKI
+226 INLNLLKYSI
-236 FNEKEVGIS
+236 FSEKEKNIS
-245 NELQT
+245 NEL
-250 TIEHL
+250 INISEKL
-255 EEVNKSTDEAKSLKT
+255 ENIIKSSQNAKDLKN

-279 VSVSSLFK
+279 VSVGSIFK
-287 DYSNKLSTKSE
+287 DYSNKLTTKSE
-298 QVKSVAQIATER
+298 QIKSIAQIATER
-310 LDNLERESIREEK
+310 LDNLDRETLREEK
-323 RLIELQNKVL
+323 RLTDLQNRVL
-333 TNTLTINDLSN
+333 SNTLTINDLSN
-344 KLISKKDN
+344 KLITKKDT
-352 LTNLNQNLEYLNA
+352 LTDLNKNLEELNK
-365 QLNENNKNQS
+365 QINENNKNQS

-391 LKGIISKL
+391 LKSIVGKL
-399 EVNITDS
+399 ENSLSVNEENFS
-406 EHEYQKWD
+406 KWEND
-414 KDKIV
+414 KNTTEEVLGDY
-419 SSELLD
+419 
-425 SHSSLISK
+425 SLQISK
-433 KIILKSSFSKVR
+433 KIFLKQSFTKVR
-445 KNINSIFDREL
+445 KTVKTIVDREL
-456 EVTRNNLDKIKL
+456 DASKMNLENLKA
-468 EYKNNV
+468 EYQKNL

-479 KVEQQESISNNS
+479 KINQQNSISNNS
-491 SYKDELKIQEVS
+491 SYKEELKNQEVILRSKLNS
-503 LRQKLKQLEDEITS
+503 LEGDVTS
-517 ISNQLVS
+517 RSNQLVS

-531 LTNENSDLQLTI
+531 LTNENSELQLTI

-549 PDHNYKTD
+549 PNTDYKEELQT
-557 LENII
+557 II
-562 DKSTTLISILN
+562 SKSTLLIESLN
-573 KSSESML
+573 SSALSML
-580 LQANVYEQKH
+580 SQANIYEEKH
-590 GNKNIKITELDN
+590 GNKNTEISELEKKIEAYS
-602 QIENLNKN
+602 KS
-610 YLSLNEQKGNLSIKK
+610 YLLINDKKSDLSIKK
-625 AEYSSEKAHYYSTL
+625 AEYFSEKSHHYSTL
-639 INMYGVETEVI
+639 VNMYGLEPTNFELF
-650 DSFITSQHSQNEI
+650 DKSSFNQNE
-663 ENEIRTIEQKLENI
+663 LENQILSIETSLDDI

-687 YEQLDTRQQEISNS
+687 YEQLNSRHIEITSS
-701 IEDLTSSKK
+701 IDDLTSSKK

-728 SSFNSISLH
+728 SSFNSISVH
-737 FTEIFEQL
+737 FGEIFEQL

-756 NKENLLETGIEINVQ
+756 NRDNLLETGIEINVQ

-851 DILYGVTMEPGSGSR
+851 DVLYGVTMEPGSGSR
-866 IFIKTKSEFESLIA
+866 IFIKTKSEFENLIA
-880 NEVNKD
+880 NETNKN
-886 EWKWYKTSKTCR
+886 E
-898 RNC
+898 

>member
-15 AEKVNIDLSNKV
+15 AERVNIDLSNKV

-50 TQSPGTLRTNK
+50 TQSPGALRTNK
-61 MEDVIFAGTEKLA
+61 MEDVIFAGTEKLS

-83 NFVVDPEKFNGSEE
+83 NFVVDADKFNGSEE
-97 ISIGRKLFRDG
+97 ISIGRKLYRDG

-153 PEDHRV
+153 PEDHRI

-206 IQAEQAQAHET
+206 IQAEQAQAHES
-217 LSKSLLENK
+217 LNVSLLQYK
-226 TNINILKYKI
+226 TNLNMLKYTI
-236 FNEKEVGIS
+236 FNNKEKDLSIQLNEV
-245 NELQT
+245 T
-250 TIEHL
+250 
-255 EEVNKSTDEAKSLKT
+255 NKLKNVVSATEDAKKLKT

-279 VSVSSLFK
+279 VSISSLFK

-323 RLIELQNKVL
+323 RLSDLQNKVL
-333 TNTLTINDLSN
+333 ANTLTINDLSN
-344 KLISKKDN
+344 KLITRKN
-352 LTNLNQNLEYLNA
+352 TLTDLNQNLESLNK
-365 QLNENNKNQS
+365 QINENNKNQS

-391 LKGIISKL
+391 LKDIVSKL
-399 EVNITDS
+399 EDNLSAS
-406 EHEYQKWD
+406 EETFNKWQQD
-414 KDKIV
+414 KESTK
-419 SSELLD
+419 SLLEK
-425 SHSSLISK
+425 HNSLISNK
-433 KIILKSSFSKVR
+433 FTLKSSFSKVR
-445 KNINSIFDREL
+445 KNINTIIDRE
-456 EVTRNNLDKIKL
+456 VDTTKDNLDVLKL
-468 EYKNNV
+468 EYNKKL

-479 KVEQQESISNNS
+479 KIDQQNIISNNT
-491 SYKDELKIQEVS
+491 SYKEELKNQEVS
-503 LRQKLKQLEDEITS
+503 LRAKLKSLEDEITS
-517 ISNQLVS
+517 RSNQLVS

-549 PDHNYKTD
+549 PDTDYKNE

-562 DKSTTLISILN
+562 AESTKLIQILN
-573 KSSESML
+573 TSSESML
-580 LQANVYEQKH
+580 SQADLYEQKH
-590 GNKNIKITELDN
+590 GNKNSKISELDDE
-602 QIENLNKN
+602 IESLNKT
-610 YLSLNEQKGNLSIKK
+610 YISLNDEKSNLSINK
-625 AEYSSEKAHYYSTL
+625 AKYSSEKAHHYSTL
-639 INMYGVETEVI
+639 VNMYGLEMTQIE
-650 DSFITSQHSQNEI
+650 SFEPELHNQNEM
-663 ENEIRTIEQKLENI
+663 ENEIRSIEEQIEKI

-687 YEQLDTRQQEISNS
+687 YEQLDARHNEISVS

-710 ELLVHIKEIEDEI
+710 ELLLHIKEIEDEI

-728 SSFNSISLH
+728 SSFNSISVH
-737 FTEIFEQL
+737 FAEIFEQL

-866 IFIKTKSEFESLIA
+866 IFIKTKSEFENLIA
-880 NEVNKD
+880 NESNRD
-886 EWKWYKTSKTCR
+886 E
-898 RNC
+898 